1 MTICMQT
8 DQRETLFAKLTE
20 GLESLEL
27 RIDEMTRNRLLDYL
41 DLLEKWNHVYNLTA
55 IREKEKMVSMHL
67 LDSIAILKHLP
78 SGPYLDVGTGAGL
91 PGIPLATILKDET
104 FSLVDIVQKKCAF
117 LRQAKAELALDNVTV
132 MCAKIDQWH
141 PTQHFACIV
150 ARAYA
155 EIPKFLESCK
165 HLLAPG
171 GQFAAMKGR
180 LPEQELANL
189 PSDYEIQKDRKS
201 TRLNSSHS
209 QQSRM
214 PSSA

>member
-117 LRQAKAELALDNVTV
+117 LRQAKAELAPDNVTV

-165 HLLAPG
+165 HLLAPDV
-171 GQFAAMKGR
+171 A
-180 LPEQELANL
+180 
-189 PSDYEIQKDRKS
+189 
-201 TRLNSSHS
+201 T
-209 QQSRM
+209 
-214 PSSA
+214 

>member
-132 MCAKIDQWH
+132 MCVKIDQWH

-189 PSDYEIQKDRKS
+189 PSDYEIQKVIPLTIPEVDAERHLVLIGKK
-201 TRLNSSHS
+201 
-209 QQSRM
+209 
-214 PSSA
+214 

>member
-189 PSDYEIQKDRKS
+189 PSDYEIQKVIPLTIPEVDAERHLVLIGKK
-201 TRLNSSHS
+201 
-209 QQSRM
+209 
-214 PSSA
+214 

>member
-132 MCAKIDQWH
+132 ICAKIDQWH

-189 PSDYEIQKDRKS
+189 PSDYEIQKVIPLTIPEVDAERHLVLIGKK
-201 TRLNSSHS
+201 
-209 QQSRM
+209 
-214 PSSA
+214 